1 MAECISLS
9 YKLEGIDLGCSA
21 GMGGVK
27 TLYLINEADVTIDI
41 DRKGTNNAGIPQ
53 VKSLALAGSNKF
65 KEFKFRKGTASMT
78 TTYNTDDTGSFSS
91 FTTELALQFS
101 QMESQK
107 RMQIMAMCY
116 NSLKGVVVDSNDRY
130 WLLGADYPINAS
142 AATGVTGVGAQEFN
156 GYTVTLKDE
165 ANELPFEINKEWVK
179 QNFAALIDKPV
190 TPAA

>member
-1 MAECISLS
+1 MAECASVT

-27 TLYLINEADVTIDI
+27 TLYLINEADVTIEI
-41 DRKGTNNAGIPQ
+41 DRTGEDNEGLPKVGSITLN
-53 VKSLALAGSNKF
+53 GSNKF

-78 TTYNTDDTGSFSS
+78 STYNTDDTGSFSS

-116 NSLKGVVVDSNDRY
+116 NSLKGVVEDSNGRY

-165 ANELPFEINKEWVK
+165 STELPYEIDNSKFNIENLV
-179 QNFAALIDKPV
+179 DKK
-190 TPAA
+190 PATA

>member
-1 MAECISLS
+1 MAECTSLS
-9 YKLEGIDLGCSA
+9 YTLEGIDLGCSA

-27 TLYLINEADVTIDI
+27 TLYLINEANVTIAI
-41 DRKGTNNAGIPQ
+41 DREVVDGNPPR
-53 VKSLALAGSNKF
+53 VKSVTLKGADKF

-78 TTYNTDDTGSFSS
+78 STYNTDDTGSFSS

-116 NSLKGVVVDSNDRY
+116 NSLKGVVEDSNGRL

-165 ANELPFEINKEWVK
+165 STELPYEIPT
-179 QNFAALIDKPV
+179 DKFNIESLV
-190 TPAA
+190 G

>member
-1 MAECISLS
+1 MAECTSLS
-9 YKLEGIDLGCSA
+9 YTLEGIDLGCSA

-27 TLYLINEADVTIDI
+27 TLYLINEANVTIEI
-41 DRKGTNNAGIPQ
+41 DREVVDGNPPRVKSVTLKGTD
-53 VKSLALAGSNKF
+53 KF

-78 TTYNTDDTGSFSS
+78 STYNTDDTGSFSS

-116 NSLKGVVVDSNDRY
+116 NSLKGVVEDSNGRL

-165 ANELPFEINKEWVK
+165 STELPYEIPT
-179 QNFAALIDKPV
+179 DKFNIETLV
-190 TPAA
+190 G

>member
-1 MAECISLS
+1 MADCVSTTYI
-9 YKLEGIDLGCSA
+9 LEGIDLGCGA

-27 TLYLINEADVTIDI
+27 TLYLINEADVTITI
-41 DRKGTNNAGIPQ
+41 DREGTGGNPPKVESITLG
-53 VKSLALAGSNKF
+53 GTNKF

-78 TTYNTDDTGSFSS
+78 STYNTDDTGSFSS

-142 AATGVTGVGAQEFN
+142 AATGVTGVGNQEFN

-165 ANELPFEINKEWVK
+165 STELPYEIDKTWVEA
-179 QNFAALIDKPV
+179 NFASLV
-190 TPAA
+190 G

>member
-1 MAECISLS
+1 MAECTSLS
-9 YKLEGIDLGCSA
+9 YTLEGIDLGCSA

-27 TLYLINEADVTIDI
+27 TLYLINEANVTIEI
-41 DRKGTNNAGIPQ
+41 DREVVDGNPPRVKSVDLKGTD
-53 VKSLALAGSNKF
+53 KF

-78 TTYNTDDTGSFSS
+78 STYNTDDTGSFSS

-116 NSLKGVVVDSNDRY
+116 NSLKGVVEDSNGRL

-165 ANELPFEINKEWVK
+165 STELPYEIPT
-179 QNFAALIDKPV
+179 DKFNIETLV
-190 TPAA
+190 G

>member
-1 MAECISLS
+1 MAECTSLS
-9 YKLEGIDLGCSA
+9 YTLEGIDLGCSA

-27 TLYLINEADVTIDI
+27 TLYLINEANVTIEI
-41 DRKGTNNAGIPQ
+41 DREVVDGNPPRVKSVALKGTD
-53 VKSLALAGSNKF
+53 KF

-78 TTYNTDDTGSFSS
+78 STYNTDDTGSFSS

-116 NSLKGVVVDSNDRY
+116 NSLKGVVEDSNGRL

-165 ANELPFEINKEWVK
+165 STELPYEIPT
-179 QNFAALIDKPV
+179 AAFNIESLV
-190 TPAA
+190 G

>member
-1 MAECISLS
+1 MAECTSLS
-9 YKLEGIDLGCSA
+9 YTLEGIDLGCSA

-27 TLYLINEADVTIDI
+27 TLYLINEANVTIEI
-41 DRKGTNNAGIPQ
+41 DREVVDGNPPRVKSVALKGTD
-53 VKSLALAGSNKF
+53 KF

-78 TTYNTDDTGSFSS
+78 STYNTDDTGSFSS

-116 NSLKGVVVDSNDRY
+116 NSLKGVVEDSNGRL

-165 ANELPFEINKEWVK
+165 STELPYEIPT
-179 QNFAALIDKPV
+179 DKFNIETLV
-190 TPAA
+190 G

>member
-1 MAECISLS
+1 MADCASLS
-9 YKLEGIDLGCSA
+9 YTLEGIDLGCSA

-27 TLYLINEADVTIDI
+27 TLYLINENDVEIEIEREVTIGEDDEI
-41 DRKGTNNAGIPQ
+41 IPPK
-53 VKSLALAGSNKF
+53 VTTITLKNTNKF

-78 TTYNTDDTGSFSS
+78 STYNTDDTGSFSS

-116 NSLKGVVVDSNDRY
+116 NSLKGVVEDSNGRL

-142 AATGVTGVGAQEFN
+142 AATGVTGVGSQEFN

-165 ANELPFEINKEWVK
+165 STELPYEIPKEAFNIENLVG
-179 QNFAALIDKPV
+179 
-190 TPAA
+190 

>member
-1 MAECISLS
+1 MAECASLS
-9 YKLEGIDLGCSA
+9 YTLEGIDLGCSA

-27 TLYLINEADVTIDI
+27 TLYLINEADVTIEI
-41 DRKGTNNAGIPQ
+41 DRKGTESGGLPK
-53 VKSLALAGSNKF
+53 VKTIALKGVNKF

-78 TTYNTDDTGSFSS
+78 STYNTDDTGSFSS

-116 NSLKGVVVDSNDRY
+116 NSLKGVVEDSNGRL

-165 ANELPFEINKEWVK
+165 STELPYE
-179 QNFAALIDKPV
+179 IDKAKFNIETLV
-190 TPAA
+190 DSAAPGA

>member
-1 MAECISLS
+1 MAECTSLS
-9 YKLEGIDLGCSA
+9 YTLEGIDLGCSA

-27 TLYLINEADVTIDI
+27 TLYLINEKNVDIVI
-41 DRKGTNNAGIPQ
+41 DREVVDGNPPR
-53 VKSLALAGSNKF
+53 VKSITLNGTDKF

-78 TTYNTDDTGSFSS
+78 STYNTDDTGSFSS

-116 NSLKGVVVDSNDRY
+116 NSLKGVVEDSNGRL

-165 ANELPFEINKEWVK
+165 STELPYEIPT
-179 QNFAALIDKPV
+179 AAFNIETLV
-190 TPAA
+190 G